1 MMPELPLEPAISIP
15 AVPSSAERVVDMF
28 RRALRAFKPPPKLTG
43 SEWADREFYL
53 SAESAAEPGRWR
65 TLPYQ
70 REPLDCMTDSVTEEV
85 VWIKSARVGY
95 TQCAKAATGYFIKH
109 DPCPIMVV
117 LPTLDDAEGFSKDD
131 VAPMMRDC
139 PSLGALVSDVKS
151 RDSNN
156 SILRKTFPGG
166 SLTLVGANSPRGFRR
181 VSRRVVFCDEVDGYP
196 RSAGTEGDPIKL
208 AKKRTEFYWNRKLW
222 YGSTP
227 TTAGVSRIEQLFEG
241 SDQRY
246 YVVPCPHCDHK
257 DRFVFRE
264 DAVDDEGK
272 PVGHFMKWPKGRPD
286 DAHFVCRNC
295 GGFIEEQ
302 YKREMIA
309 AGEWRAT
316 APFTGRAGF
325 HIWAAYSYSPN
336 ATWAH
341 IASEFLDAERNGPEE
356 LKTFVN
362 TTLGETWK
370 EKGDAPDWE
379 RLYYLRETYDMGK
392 CPLGVLFLTA
402 GVDVQKD
409 RLIYEVV
416 GWGRGKASW
425 SIDIGVIPGDP
436 SDATSNGPW
445 GPLDALLSRVYKHE
459 SGAQLPIGMMA
470 IDSGYSTQAVYNW
483 VRKHPASRVMA
494 TKGTDRSKTI
504 VSPPTPV
511 DVDYNG
517 VKVAN
522 GCKVWPLGVSVIK
535 GELYGWLKLRR
546 PTPEARAKGEQEPP
560 GVCHFPAYSEDFFK
574 QLTAEKLVSVKK
586 RGGFIVF
593 EWALQPG
600 RENHH
605 LDTRVYAR
613 AAAAVAGLDRFQD
626 SDWASLEKATGQH
639 TPPSGAPPP
648 SATPRGGRFSR
659 SKYLGGA

>member
-1 MMPELPLEPAISIP
+1 MMPQLPLEPAIP
-15 AVPSSAERVVDMF
+15 DVPSAADRVVGMF
-28 RRALRAFKPPPKLTG
+28 RRALHGLRPPPKLTG

-70 REPLDCMTDSVTEEV
+70 REPLNCMTDSVTEEV

-95 TQCAKAATGYFIKH
+95 TQCAKAGTGYFIKH
-109 DPCPIMVV
+109 DPCPIMIV

-131 VAPMMRDC
+131 IAPMMRDC
-139 PSLGALVSDVKS
+139 PSLGSLVSDVKS
-151 RDSNN
+151 RHSDNT
-156 SILRKTFPGG
+156 ILRKTFPGG

-227 TTAGVSRIEQLFEG
+227 TTSGASRIEQLFEG

-246 YVVPCPHCDHK
+246 YLVPCPHCGHM

-264 DAVDDEGK
+264 DAVDKSGN
-272 PVGHFMKWPKGRPD
+272 PVGHYMKWPKDRPE
-286 DAHFVCRNC
+286 DAYFVCRNC
-295 GGFIEEQ
+295 GAFIEEKH
-302 YKREMIA
+302 KREMIA

-341 IASEFLDAERNGPEE
+341 IAGEFIDAERNGPEE

-379 RLYYLRETYDMGK
+379 RLYYLRESYDMGK
-392 CPLGVLFLTA
+392 CPRGVLFITA
-402 GVDVQKD
+402 GIDVQKD
-409 RLIYEVV
+409 RLVYEVV

-425 SIDIGVIPGDP
+425 SIDTGVIPGDP
-436 SDATSNGPW
+436 SDDTATGPW
-445 GPLDALLSRVYKHE
+445 GGLNTLLARVYPHE
-459 SGAQLPIGMMA
+459 TGAQLPIAMLA

-483 VRKHPASRVMA
+483 VRQHPGSRVMA
-494 TKGTDRSKTI
+494 TKGTDRAKTI
-504 VSPPTPV
+504 VSSPSPV
-511 DVDYNG
+511 DVNYNG
-517 VKVAN
+517 VKIAN
-522 GCKVWPLGVSVIK
+522 GCKVWPLGVNVIK
-535 GELYGWLKLRR
+535 SELYGWLRLKR
-546 PTPEARAKGEQEPP
+546 PTMEARAAGAAEPP
-560 GVCHFPAYSEDFFK
+560 GVCHFPQYAEDFFK
-574 QLTAEKLVSVKK
+574 QLTAENTAPVRK
-586 RGGFIVF
+586 RGFTTY
-593 EWALQPG
+593 EWRLQPG
-600 RENHH
+600 RENHQ

-613 AAAAVAGLDRFQD
+613 AAAAIAGLDRFTET
-626 SDWASLEKATGQH
+626 DWIALERATAHAPAPGPDG
-639 TPPSGAPPP
+639 TGGAQ
-648 SATPRGGRFSR
+648 GGRSGRFVKSN
-659 SKYLGGA
+659 YLGGA